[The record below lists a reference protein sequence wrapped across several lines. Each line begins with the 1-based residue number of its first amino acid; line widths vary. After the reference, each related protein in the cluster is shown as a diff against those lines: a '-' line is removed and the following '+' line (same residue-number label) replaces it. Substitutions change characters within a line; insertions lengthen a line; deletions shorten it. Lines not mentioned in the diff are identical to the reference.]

1 MRLQSILTNTT
12 DYAMD
17 EERSEILA
25 MAKAQLES
33 LMEKCGSRPR
43 ADKEA
48 TATTSR
54 TGGQYPFRPA

>member
-25 MAKAQLES
+25 MAKSAS
-33 LMEKCGSRPR
+33 
-43 ADKEA
+43 A
-48 TATTSR
+48 
-54 TGGQYPFRPA
+54 